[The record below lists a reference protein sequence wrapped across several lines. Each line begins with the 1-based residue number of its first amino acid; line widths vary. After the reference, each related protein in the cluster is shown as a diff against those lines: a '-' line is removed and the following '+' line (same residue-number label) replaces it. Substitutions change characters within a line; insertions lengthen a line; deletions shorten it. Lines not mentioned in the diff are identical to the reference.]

1 MHTFRIIALGIIC
14 WSFSLF
20 CTGGFFLSAVAA
32 EEVRSQAALEANAT
46 SDVAEDSADASN
58 STSPPEE
65 QGQESPDGKKV
76 IAVHRFEVHSATPN
90 DDASAILAKLL
101 MQVVETTLS
110 KGRFFHVVEREKS
123 QQILDEQF
131 FGEEGGNVGNRAQQL
146 GAMLGA
152 DMVLTGSAILYGN
165 KARLDIK
172 CINVADSRILAAE
185 SANTDSAA
193 FDHIQRAMEHV
204 VIALAGQ
211 LVPNHED
218 APWLYSS
225 RVDKPLSPP
234 EEVEFLTRRIDY
246 VRSSYEVPKKEL
258 APSLDKRIQE
268 FLDQYL
274 HVYESGDIELLLDFY
289 GARVQFFKMG
299 EVDKNVV
306 RKELHYY
313 FNRWPSRRR
322 QVNGP
327 VTIADTEKSNVKR
340 VEYSYEY
347 RVEKGAKTKSGLARD
362 SYLVAITSEGDVKI
376 VGENSKVLKRY

>member
-1 MHTFRIIALGIIC
+1 MHTFRIIVVGIVC
-14 WSFSLF
+14 WLYSLFSLHGL
-20 CTGGFFLSAVAA
+20 CPSAVAVA
-32 EEVRSQAALEANAT
+32 GAQELAALDTNAPF
-46 SDVAEDSADASN
+46 DAIQDSAAVPSLD
-58 STSPPEE
+58 SPPDE
-65 QGQESPDGKKV
+65 QLQESKDAQKV
-76 IAVHRFEVHSATPN
+76 IAVHPFEVHSAVVN
-90 DDASAILAKLL
+90 DDASEILARLL
-101 MQVVETTLS
+101 MQVAETTLS
-110 KGRFFHVVEREKS
+110 KGRFFHVVERKKS

-146 GAMLGA
+146 GVMLGA

-165 KARLDIK
+165 KTRLDIK
-172 CINVADSRILAAE
+172 CISVKDGRILAAE
-185 SANTDSAA
+185 SANIDSAA
-193 FDHIQRAMEHV
+193 FDHIERAMEHV
-204 VIALAGQ
+204 VVALAGQ
-211 LVPNHED
+211 LMPNHED

-246 VRSSYEVPKKEL
+246 VRSSYEVPKREPV
-258 APSLDKRIQE
+258 PSLDKRIQE

-274 HVYESGDIELLLDFY
+274 HVYESGDIESLLDFY
-289 GARVQFFKMG
+289 GARVLFFKMG

-306 RKELHYY
+306 RKELNYY

-327 VTIADTEKSNVKR
+327 VTIADTETSNVKR

-376 VGENSKVLKRY
+376 VGENSEVLKRY